1 MTIEEMSAAVDQPA
15 EIKGFWVTL
24 YSRTLR
30 ACLEKPWSILG
41 LSFGGLITVNLGV
54 MNLLPIPGLDGA
66 RAVGV
71 LLTTLIEC
79 ITRKKVNP
87 RYEGYIQSAGT
98 LVLFALLIVIMF
110 KDVIQ
115 IFRG

>member
-1 MTIEEMSAAVDQPA
+1 M
-15 EIKGFWVTL
+15 
-24 YSRTLR
+24 
-30 ACLEKPWSILG
+30 

-71 LLTTLIEC
+71 LLTALVEG
-79 ITRKKVNP
+79 ITRRKVNP
-87 RYEGYIQSAGT
+87 KYEGYIQSVGT
-98 LVLFALLIVIMF
+98 LALFALLAVIMF

-115 IFRG
+115 IFKG

>member
-1 MTIEEMSAAVDQPA
+1 
-15 EIKGFWVTL
+15 
-24 YSRTLR
+24 
-30 ACLEKPWSILG
+30 
-41 LSFGGLITVNLGV
+41 